1 MKIIITLI
9 ALTTCINT
17 AFAQLGVSVAPYFWS
32 THLFSQ
38 RYDNIPLGFCANV
51 NYNNKF
57 FAEFTHYRFL
67 GEKKS
72 EFSEDYGYGVP
83 FGAAHR
89 NFRWTELHVDYSL
102 FGKKW
107 EDMDK
112 WAPAVAVRGGAI
124 FNTRMTLLAPQVGL
138 DSVWT
143 PNPPNYW
150 VDSIVPLNRYDITGV
165 KQTLVTG
172 GLSIKIMRKKK
183 VHASSTGGS
192 WYRNIISGE
201 VFFVPDGT
209 GSSKDYYRVRQWD
222 FYTDIIYAAASS
234 YDSYLGWGD
243 RQASTRSISGEDIP
257 GIENIGWRWGIRHM
271 AYNPLGLQWVIEYA
285 QLPGQ
290 KNYPNTEDLAEP
302 IRKNRYFL
310 IGLNFTLGFNAGAN

>member
-1 MKIIITLI
+1 MKRILAVLVITG
-9 ALTTCINT
+9 CMNSVH
-17 AFAQLGVSVAPYFWS
+17 AQLGISVAPYFWS

-57 FAEFTHYRFL
+57 FAEFTYYRLL
-67 GEKKS
+67 GENKS

-83 FGAAHR
+83 FGAVHR
-89 NFRWTELHVDYSL
+89 DFKWMELHCDYSL

-107 EDMDK
+107 NDMDK
-112 WAPAVAVRGGAI
+112 WAPAVAVRAGAI
-124 FNTRMTLLAPQVGL
+124 MNSRMTLLAPQVGV

-143 PNPPNYW
+143 PNPPYY
-150 VDSIVPLNRYDITGV
+150 VADSIVPLNRYDLTGV
-165 KQTLVTG
+165 QQTLLTG

-192 WYRNIISGE
+192 WYQDFLSGQ

-222 FYTDIIYAAASS
+222 FYADIIYAASS
-234 YDSYLGWGD
+234 KYDSYSGWGD
-243 RQASTRSISGEDIP
+243 RQAVTRSISSDAIP
-257 GIENIGWRWGIRHM
+257 GIEKIGWRWGIRHM
-271 AYNPLGLQWVIEYA
+271 AYNPLGLQWLIEYV

-290 KNYPNTEDLAEP
+290 KPFPQIEDLDEP
-302 IRKNRYFL
+302 IRKNRYFT
-310 IGLNFTLGFNAGAN
+310 IGLNFTLGFNVETN